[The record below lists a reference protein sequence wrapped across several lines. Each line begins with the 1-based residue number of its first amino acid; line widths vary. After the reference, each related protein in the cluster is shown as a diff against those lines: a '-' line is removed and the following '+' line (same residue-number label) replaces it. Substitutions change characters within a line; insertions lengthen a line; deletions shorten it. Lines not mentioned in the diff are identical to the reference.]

1 MINAVHVLDELK
13 NLVGIAD
20 LVVVPG
26 NDLHKGVGQSDAG
39 LGVEDGGAGVAEEIG
54 RNDGL
59 VGVTQNALQLA
70 LGGFLHG
77 VADLFVGSGLREV
90 DSQVN
95 DGDIQRRNTHGHAGQ
110 LAVQLGDDLAD
121 SLGSAGG
128 RRDDVAGSSAAASP
142 VLHGRTVNGL
152 LGSGG
157 GVNGGHEAV
166 GDAELVVQDLGDRGQ
181 AVRGAGSVGD
191 EVHVLRVL
199 VEVDAADEHRGSV
212 LRRSRHDDLLGTGS
226 QMAGSLLLSQE
237 QAGGLDNILS
247 AELAP
252 GQISG
257 VALCRDG
264 DLLAVD
270 NDGVLGSLDGA
281 VELAMHG
288 IVLQHVSEVVSRAQI
303 VDADN
308 FDFREVQACTEDHTA
323 DTAKT
328 IDTNFDRH
336 NAYPPFT
343 FVPPVLCPTVR

>member
-1 MINAVHVLDELK
+1 M
-13 NLVGIAD
+13 
-20 LVVVPG
+20 
-26 NDLHKGVGQSDAG
+26 
-39 LGVEDGGAGVAEEIG
+39 
-54 RNDGL
+54 
-59 VGVTQNALQLA
+59 
-70 LGGFLHG
+70 
-77 VADLFVGSGLREV
+77 
-90 DSQVN
+90 
-95 DGDIQRRNTHGHAGQ
+95 
-110 LAVQLGDDLAD
+110 
-121 SLGSAGG
+121 
-128 RRDDVAGSSAAASP
+128 
-142 VLHGRTVNGL
+142 
-152 LGSGG
+152 
-157 GVNGGHEAV
+157 NGGHEAV

-212 LRRSRHDDLLGTGS
+212 LGRSGHDDLLGTGS

-303 VDADN
+303 VDADD